1 MRRVRLR
8 IACKLVSG
16 TFAWH
21 RTWSCMGERRAHPDS
36 VEPGRAVS
44 RVEKIVLA
52 AETFQFRDVVA
63 SVKHSRVGGADA
75 SSPGAD

>member
-1 MRRVRLR
+1 VQISLR
-8 IACKLVSG
+8 HLCLAPNLELYGRAPCTSRQCGARESCVSG
-16 TFAWH
+16 
-21 RTWSCMGERRAHPDS
+21 G
-36 VEPGRAVS
+36 
-44 RVEKIVLA
+44 KIVLA